1 MIELYTWPTPN
12 GHKVHIMLEE
22 TGTPYRVIPV
32 DIGVGDQFKP
42 EFLKISPNNKMPAM
56 VDPDGPEGKG
66 KPFALA
72 ESGAMLFYLASKTGK
87 FLPQGLRE
95 RWQTLQW
102 VMFQM
107 GHIGPMLGQAHHFL
121 GYAPEKIEYAMNRYK
136 NEANRLYGVVE
147 RRLRESRY
155 LACSEYTIADMAT
168 VPWLRFP
175 ERQGVNIDEYPALR
189 RWRDAIL
196 ERPAVKRALQVLA
209 DRRRTEMTQQQRE
222 NLFGATQYARR

>member
-1 MIELYTWPTPN
+1 
-12 GHKVHIMLEE
+12 MLEE
-22 TGTPYRVIPV
+22 TGTPYKVIPI
-32 DIGVGDQFKP
+32 DIGAGDQFKP

-56 VDPDGPEGKG
+56 VDTDGPEGKG

-72 ESGAMLFYLASKTGK
+72 ESGAMLFYLAAKTGR
-87 FLPQGLRE
+87 FLPQDLRLK
-95 RWQTLQW
+95 WQVMQW

-136 NEANRLYGVVE
+136 NEANRLYMVVD
-147 RRLRESRY
+147 RRLKESKY
-155 LACSEYTIADMAT
+155 LACDEYTIADMAT

-175 ERQGVNIDEYPALR
+175 ERQGVNIDDYPALKK
-189 RWRDAIL
+189 WRDAIY
-196 ERPAVKRALQVLA
+196 ERPAVKKAFTVLA

-222 NLFGATQYARR
+222 NLFGAAQYAKR